1 MRASSVGLAIL
12 GKLCCPNEQNK
23 KAENFIIALKI
34 IIIFSN
40 IQNNVFRILGH

>member
-12 GKLCCPNEQNK
+12 GKLCCPNEQNTK
-23 KAENFIIALKI
+23 IENFIIALKI

-40 IQNNVFRILGH
+40 VQKNVDRVLGH